1 MFTTSRDRLLRDRL
15 LGLLTVAILLALSA
29 GIQVARD
36 GRFPTAV
43 PGEPQLYVQSP
54 GMMKR
59 LTLSYSGLA
68 ADLYWIRAIQYFGGV
83 RRSSDPHKTYAL
95 LYPLLNIAT
104 SLDPR
109 FNIAYRFGAIF
120 LCEAPPGG
128 PGRPD
133 QAIALLQ
140 KGISVMPE
148 KWEYYLDLGYVHY
161 WARQDYTAAA
171 SWFGKASQVPGAP
184 WFLKPLAAHTL
195 AAGGN
200 RQTARILYSALAQS
214 RENSFMQTDARRRL
228 RQLDAMDVSD
238 ALNATIAA
246 YKRQGG
252 EAPFTWQRLVAAHIV
267 PGLPVDPDG
276 FAYELGPDTGEVHLN
291 DKSTL
296 LPLPSELLGKMAV
309 VPPA

>member
-1 MFTTSRDRLLRDRL
+1 MFSTRRDRP
-15 LGLLTVAILLALSA
+15 LGLFAVALLLALSA
-29 GIQVARD
+29 AVQRARD
-36 GRFPTAV
+36 GWFPAAV
-43 PGEPQLYVQSP
+43 AGEPMLYVESP
-54 GMMKR
+54 ETMKR

-68 ADLYWIRAIQYFGGV
+68 ADVYWIRAIQYFGSV
-83 RRSSDPHKTYAL
+83 RRSHDPHKTYGL

-120 LCEAPPGG
+120 LCEPPPGG

-133 QAIALLQ
+133 QAIALLE

-148 KWEYYLDLGYVHY
+148 RWQYYQDLGYVHY
-161 WARQDYTAAA
+161 WARQDYNAAA
-171 SWFGKASQVPGAP
+171 SWFSKASEVPGAP

-200 RQTARILYSALAQS
+200 RQTARILYSSLAQS
-214 RENSFMQTDARRRL
+214 RENSFMQNDARRRL
-228 RQLDAMDVSD
+228 RQLDAMDAMD
-238 ALNATIAA
+238 ALNAKIAA
-246 YKRQGG
+246 YKEHGG
-252 EAPFTWQRLVAAHIV
+252 EAPFTWPRLVAARVV
-267 PGLPVDPDG
+267 PGLPIDPDG
-276 FAYELGPDTGEVHLN
+276 FAYDLGPYTGDVQLN
-291 DKSTL
+291 DQSTL

>member
-1 MFTTSRDRLLRDRL
+1 MFTTRRDRL
-15 LGLLTVAILLALSA
+15 LGLFAVATLLALSA
-29 GIQVARD
+29 GAQRARD
-36 GRFPTAV
+36 SWYPTDVAH
-43 PGEPQLYVQSP
+43 ESLLYVQSP
-54 GMMKR
+54 EMMKR
-59 LTLSYSGLA
+59 LTLSYRGLA
-68 ADLYWIRAIQYFGGV
+68 ADLYWIRTIQYFGGV
-83 RRSSDPHKTYAL
+83 RRSTDPHKTYAS

-148 KWEYYLDLGYVHY
+148 KWEYYQDLGYVHY
-161 WARQDYTAAA
+161 WARQDYNAAA
-171 SWFGKASQVPGAP
+171 SWFGKAGEVPGAP

-200 RQTARILYSALAQS
+200 RHTARILYAALAQS
-214 RENSFMQTDARRRL
+214 RENSFMQNDALRRL
-228 RQLDAMDVSD
+228 RQLDAMDALD
-238 ALNATIAA
+238 ALNAKVAT
-246 YKRQGG
+246 YKQHGG

-267 PGLPVDPDG
+267 PGLPIDPDG
-276 FAYELGPDTGEVHLN
+276 FAYALGPYTGEVRLN
-291 DKSTL
+291 DRSTL